1 MEDSDAEIE
10 HMWEGEEEDMD
21 DEEKAW
27 LIQRLREKDIHPLSV
42 CGCVFVCENVCLDL
56 CIALSDLKEQLRLV
70 STFGCEGSV
79 SGESGP
85 VAHVVFFNNIES
97 M

>member
-27 LIQRLREKDIHPLSV
+27 LIQRLREKDIHPLWSGVRV
-42 CGCVFVCENVCLDL
+42 CVCVCVRMF
-56 CIALSDLKEQLRLV
+56 ALTCV
-70 STFGCEGSV
+70 S
-79 SGESGP
+79 
-85 VAHVVFFNNIES
+85 H
-97 M
+97 